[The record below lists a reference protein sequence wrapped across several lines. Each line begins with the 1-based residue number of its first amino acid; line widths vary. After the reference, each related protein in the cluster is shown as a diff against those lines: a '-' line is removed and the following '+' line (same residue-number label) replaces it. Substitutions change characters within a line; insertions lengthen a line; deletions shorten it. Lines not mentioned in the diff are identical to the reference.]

1 MCFIKSPLRDHLG
14 RKKKKKR
21 KARSDAEQWHNVHGE
36 TFHRVSTPTDWCGQ
50 PAAPGKQSAPAVCTY
65 FLSVNNGTQ
74 TQPLPP
80 SPALHP
86 SFTLLCPSHFSI
98 HTLFSQTLAARW
110 LPEKLSPVAQ
120 TPRPCMRQMNSIN
133 GPPQTQLL
141 IFCFVLDF

>member
-1 MCFIKSPLRDHLG
+1 MCFIKSPLRGHLE
-14 RKKKKKR
+14 KKR
-21 KARSDAEQWHNVHGE
+21 KRKEKLEAMLSSDIMSTVKLSLCLDADRLVRSASR
-36 TFHRVSTPTDWCGQ
+36 T
-50 PAAPGKQSAPAVCTY
+50 GKQSAPAVCTY

-98 HTLFSQTLAARW
+98 HTLFSHMLAARW

-120 TPRPCMRQMNSIN
+120 TPQPSMRQMNSIN
-133 GPPQTQLL
+133 RAPQTQLL
-141 IFCFVLDF
+141 IFSFVLDF